1 MGMQSVGGE
10 AEQAIDGVV
19 AGRVDVLTDTQ
30 AIELDWLKG
39 KKSFTIASA
48 RRCTTAT

>member
-1 MGMQSVGGE
+1 MQSVGGE

-19 AGRVDVLTDTQ
+19 AGREDVLTGTP

-39 KKSFTIASA
+39 NKFHDRIGQALHYGT
-48 RRCTTAT
+48 